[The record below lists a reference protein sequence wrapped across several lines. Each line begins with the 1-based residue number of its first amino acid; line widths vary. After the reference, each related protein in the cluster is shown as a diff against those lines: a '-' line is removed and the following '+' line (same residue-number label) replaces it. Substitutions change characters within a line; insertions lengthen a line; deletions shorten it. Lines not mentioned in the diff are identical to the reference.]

1 MLECFSLSCPSYLG
15 RGNQKEKVEE
25 IDSFFFF
32 LKLEERDSQI
42 FRKWEKKGK
51 VDIGH

>member
-25 IDSFFFF
+25 
-32 LKLEERDSQI
+32 RDSEI
-42 FRKWEKKGK
+42 FRKGEKKEK
-51 VDIGH
+51 WT